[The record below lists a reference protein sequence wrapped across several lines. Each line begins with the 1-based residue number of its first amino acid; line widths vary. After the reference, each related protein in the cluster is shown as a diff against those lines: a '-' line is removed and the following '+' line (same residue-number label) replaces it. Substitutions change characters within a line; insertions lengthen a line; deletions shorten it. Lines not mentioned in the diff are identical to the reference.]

1 MQLHQ
6 LEQFC
11 AVAQAEHM
19 SQAAKALHISQ
30 PTLSLNIT
38 RLEDELGVRLFD
50 RVGRNIK
57 LNQYGHAFL
66 FHVEQALN
74 ELAAAR
80 QAVMQLDQKG
90 SNKISIADAIRNNT
104 YAILSAYMAVKP
116 SVELMHQT
124 ATVPEIISL
133 LRDERIDLAIA
144 AASSKAT
151 FDMDIRWVPACHT
164 RLMILVPEDHRFAKR
179 EKISLHELAGE
190 PLMGPIP
197 NFDVRDCFDHYCE
210 QSGFVPNYVYT
221 SIKPFLFNQLTRER
235 GYIAL
240 IAEALWTGNSLNADA
255 QSAKETSPY
264 MDISGIVGVQIEDP
278 VCTVDYGILTSKK
291 HHLSGEK
298 EDFLAFVQS
307 FLQTRMAEL

>member
-1 MQLHQ
+1 
-6 LEQFC
+6 
-11 AVAQAEHM
+11 
-19 SQAAKALHISQ
+19 
-30 PTLSLNIT
+30 
-38 RLEDELGVRLFD
+38 
-50 RVGRNIK
+50 
-57 LNQYGHAFL
+57 
-66 FHVEQALN
+66 
-74 ELAAAR
+74 
-80 QAVMQLDQKG
+80 
-90 SNKISIADAIRNNT
+90 
-104 YAILSAYMAVKP
+104 
-116 SVELMHQT
+116 
-124 ATVPEIISL
+124 
-133 LRDERIDLAIA
+133 
-144 AASSKAT
+144 
-151 FDMDIRWVPACHT
+151 
-164 RLMILVPEDHRFAKR
+164 
-179 EKISLHELAGE
+179 
-190 PLMGPIP
+190 MGPIP

-255 QSAKETSPY
+255 QSAKGTSPY